1 MSRIQISTGGAQPIF
16 RQVVDQIRGQ
26 VAAGRLAVG
35 DAVPSVRALAR
46 ELVVNPNTIAKA
58 YAQLVRDGVLESQQ
72 GRGYFVAA
80 PRQIY
85 TKAES
90 RRRLRSVM
98 DPFLSEAITL
108 GFTSEEILAALEK
121 RLAELRPSEKP
132 PSAAAGSG
140 GDLK

>member
-1 MSRIQISTGGAQPIF
+1 MSRIQISTGGSQPIF
-16 RQVVDQIRGQ
+16 RQVIDQIRAQ
-26 VAAGRLAVG
+26 VAGGSLRVG
-35 DAVPSVRALAR
+35 DSVPSVRALAK

-58 YAQLVRDGVLESQQ
+58 YAQLVRDGVLQSQQ

-90 RRRLRSVM
+90 RRRLRGVL

-108 GFTSEEILAALEK
+108 GFTPDEILSAVDK
-121 RLAELRPSEKP
+121 RLQELRPPEASEA
-132 PSAAAGSG
+132 S
-140 GDLK
+140 